1 MRFLVDAQLPRRLA
15 HRLRQES
22 FEVIHTLD
30 LPLRNRTPD
39 SIINELS
46 VRDQYIVV
54 TKDEDFVS
62 SFYLQRRRPRKLL
75 LVSTGNIKNAELEV
89 LFLASL
95 PEIEEGFQRFDFLE
109 ITRKAV
115 ISHI

>member
-1 MRFLVDAQLPRRLA
+1 MRFLIDAQLPRRLA
-15 HRLRQES
+15 RLLKQEG

-39 SIINELS
+39 NAINDLS

-62 SFYLQRRRPRKLL
+62 SFHLQRRPRKLL
-75 LVSTGNIKNAELEV
+75 LVSTGNIKNAELEA

-95 PEIEEGFQRFDFLE
+95 PEIEAGFQRFSFLE
-109 ITRKAV
+109 ITRTTV
-115 ISHI
+115 ISHA

>member
-15 HRLRQES
+15 RRLRQEGL
-22 FEVIHTLD
+22 EVIHTLD

-39 SIINELS
+39 SIISDLS
-46 VRDQYIVV
+46 VSDQYIVV
-54 TKDEDFVS
+54 TKDEDFVI
-62 SFYLQRRRPRKLL
+62 SFHLQRRPRKLL
-75 LVSTGNIKNAELEV
+75 LVSTGNIKNAELEA

-95 PEIEEGFQRFDFLE
+95 PEVVAGFEQFDFLE

-115 ISHI
+115 ISHV

>member
-1 MRFLVDAQLPRRLA
+1 MKFLVDAQLPRRLA
-15 HRLRQES
+15 QILRQEG

-39 SIINELS
+39 SIINDLS
-46 VRDQYIVV
+46 VREQYIVV

-62 SFYLQRRRPRKLL
+62 SFYLQRRPRKLL

-89 LFLASL
+89 LFLANL
-95 PEIEEGFQRFDFLE
+95 AEIVSGFQQLDFLE
-109 ITRKAV
+109 ITRKTV
-115 ISHI
+115 ISHA

>member
-15 HRLRQES
+15 HRLRQEG
-22 FEVIHTLD
+22 FEVLHTLD

-39 SIINELS
+39 SILNDLS
-46 VRDQYIVV
+46 VREQYILV

-62 SFYLQRRRPRKLL
+62 SFHLQRRPRKLL
-75 LVSTGNIKNAELEV
+75 LVSTGNIKNAELEA

-95 PEIEEGFQRFDFLE
+95 PEIVAGFQQLDFLE
-109 ITRKAV
+109 ITRTAV

>member
-15 HRLRQES
+15 HCLRQEGL
-22 FEVIHTLD
+22 EV
-30 LPLRNRTPD
+30 
-39 SIINELS
+39 
-46 VRDQYIVV
+46 
-54 TKDEDFVS
+54 
-62 SFYLQRRRPRKLL
+62 KLL

-95 PEIEEGFQRFDFLE
+95 AEIVAGFQHFDFLE

-115 ISHI
+115 ISHA

>member
-15 HRLRQES
+15 HRLKQEG

-39 SIINELS
+39 SILNDLS
-46 VRDQYIVV
+46 VREQYIVV

-62 SFYLQRRRPRKLL
+62 SFHLQRRPRKLL
-75 LVSTGNIKNAELEV
+75 LVSTGNIRNTELEA

-95 PEIEEGFQRFDFLE
+95 PEIVAGFQQFDFLE
-109 ITRKAV
+109 INREAV
-115 ISHI
+115 IFHV

>member
-1 MRFLVDAQLPRRLA
+1 MKFLIDAQLPRRLA
-15 HRLRQES
+15 HRLRQEG

-39 SIINELS
+39 SVINELS

-54 TKDEDFVS
+54 TKDE
-62 SFYLQRRRPRKLL
+62 
-75 LVSTGNIKNAELEV
+75 I
-89 LFLASL
+89 FLASL
-95 PEIEEGFQRFDFLE
+95 VEIETGFQRFDFLE

-115 ISHI
+115 ISHV